1 MTPFDP
7 STPIPDPRPS
17 PFGAARRGRRG
28 LILLIGGFALTA
40 IITVALLRRAPAPSS
55 APSEAD
61 TAGSAEMPVQLSDR
75 NETRI
80 GITFAPAIWGPLGR
94 EVRAVAQ
101 VNFAEPRVR
110 SVALLTEGWVDQL
123 YVDFTG
129 QSVRRGDP
137 LFSIYAPMIVAAE
150 EELLLAKGLAGDVAG
165 GTPEAAKSAADLV
178 VAARRRLR
186 YWGVPQDEIDRLETS
201 GEVHRT
207 VTFRSPFTGVVID
220 KAVVAGQRLM
230 PGDVAYR
237 IADLDVVWLEG
248 EVFEQDLPGVHLGL
262 AITAEFTALPGDIRR
277 GRVTYIYPTVDPQ
290 TRTARIR
297 VEMANPGLAL
307 KPGMYGTIRFTTPG
321 RPTLTVPRSA
331 VLSTGER
338 SLVFV
343 RGADGSLTPR
353 TVTVGSASE
362 QRVEILSGLV
372 RGDTV
377 VASGTF
383 LLDAESNLGSLLGG
397 MGNMPGMDVKAPT
410 TRPSTSPA
418 APTDSMPGMDMTKP
432 TPTPTPAAPSPTD
445 HSKMK
450 TTP

>member
-201 GEVHRT
+201 GEV
-207 VTFRSPFTGVVID
+207 
-220 KAVVAGQRLM
+220 
-230 PGDVAYR
+230 
-237 IADLDVVWLEG
+237 
-248 EVFEQDLPGVHLGL
+248 
-262 AITAEFTALPGDIRR
+262 
-277 GRVTYIYPTVDPQ
+277 
-290 TRTARIR
+290 
-297 VEMANPGLAL
+297 
-307 KPGMYGTIRFTTPG
+307 
-321 RPTLTVPRSA
+321 
-331 VLSTGER
+331 
-338 SLVFV
+338 
-343 RGADGSLTPR
+343 
-353 TVTVGSASE
+353 
-362 QRVEILSGLV
+362 
-372 RGDTV
+372 
-377 VASGTF
+377 
-383 LLDAESNLGSLLGG
+383 
-397 MGNMPGMDVKAPT
+397 
-410 TRPSTSPA
+410 
-418 APTDSMPGMDMTKP
+418 
-432 TPTPTPAAPSPTD
+432 
-445 HSKMK
+445 
-450 TTP
+450 